1 MGAEKP
7 DSEVVMTLP
16 VVGDF
21 MDTHVHT
28 VHPDTNILKAVE
40 SLLKAHVTGAPV
52 VDDAGNIVGMLTEK
66 DCLKLLAA
74 GSDAEVPSGTVVSF
88 METEIT
94 TITPDTDIYYAAG
107 LLLRSSFRR
116 LLVVE
121 DEKLVG
127 ALTRFDILR
136 VILANLR

>member
-1 MGAEKP
+1 MGAKRP
-7 DSEVVMTLP
+7 VSDMVMTLP

-28 VHPDTNILKAVE
+28 VHPDTDILDAVE

-74 GSDAEVPSGTVVSF
+74 GSGADVPRGTVISF
-88 METEIT
+88 METELT
-94 TITPDTDIYYAAG
+94 TITADTDVYYAAG

-116 LLVVE
+116 LLVV
-121 DEKLVG
+121 DDGKLVG
-127 ALTRFDILR
+127 AITRFDILR